1 MKRTTINA
9 VARFL
14 LAERIDGTTF
24 AKACGFER
32 TRAHR
37 IIHAQELAHVLRVGE
52 LRAIM
57 RAYPRFEL
65 DGLF

>member
-1 MKRTTINA
+1 MSRHTLNA
-9 VARFL
+9 IARFL
-14 LAERIDGTTF
+14 MRERIDGTTF

-37 IIHAQELAHVLRVGE
+37 IIHAQDIAHVLRVGE

>member
-1 MKRTTINA
+1 MKRETLNPI
-9 VARFL
+9 ARYL
-14 LAERIDGTTF
+14 LLNRIDGTTF